1 MSYVEFFSISVEL
14 DLTELKLLVT
24 TVMADIKLERF
35 RLTSWYLE
43 LL

>member
-1 MSYVEFFSISVEL
+1 MSYVEFFSIPIEL

-35 RLTSWYLE
+35 RFTSWYLE

>member
-24 TVMADIKLERF
+24 TVMADIKLECFRF
-35 RLTSWYLE
+35 TSRYLE